1 MMLQTMKIAK
11 LASAG
16 MVHSMADPSP
26 DEQEI
31 LRVEAELCRA
41 FENADA
47 DALRAALD
55 PTFVLTDSRGTVT
68 GLEQNLAEVASGD
81 PDYEVFR
88 NHGQKVQL
96 YGDAAIVTGITSI
109 RSRSGDAMFEGD
121 FQFTD
126 TWIRRP
132 GGWKLAASHASRLP
146 GRQARQPGPGK
157 QGAPGAHR

>member
-1 MMLQTMKIAK
+1 MMLQMVMIAM

-16 MVHSMADPSP
+16 MQSTADASP
-26 DEQEI
+26 DAREI

-41 FENADA
+41 FEKADA
-47 DALRAALD
+47 DALRAGLD
-55 PTFVLTDSRGTVT
+55 PTFLLTDSRGTVA
-68 GLEQNLAEVASGD
+68 GFEQTIAEVASGE

-88 NHGQKVQL
+88 NHGQEIQL

-132 GGWKLAASHASRLP
+132 GGWKLAASRASRLS

-157 QGAPGAHR
+157 QGAPGSHR